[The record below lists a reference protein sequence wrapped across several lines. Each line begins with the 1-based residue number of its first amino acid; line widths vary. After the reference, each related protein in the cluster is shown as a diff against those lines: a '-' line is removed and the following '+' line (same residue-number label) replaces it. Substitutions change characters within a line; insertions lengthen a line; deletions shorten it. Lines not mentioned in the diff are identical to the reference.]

1 MVFAAILIPY
11 EHDYTDIGQLWLI
24 GLNLVFNVLIALK
37 LIYVLEKRRDIPS
50 RWIVLLGS
58 VLIISWGT
66 NSIIEIE
73 SVWHLND
80 GLSNLLKAI
89 ALISCSL
96 GAAVALVLFVL
107 RALAIKGT
115 AQLKA
120 ANHDIEEHHQA
131 QAALLWEKTRLA
143 LTQKVAHVGSWEFEV
158 ATKQLIWSD
167 ETFRIYGIGSGQ
179 SVPTL
184 SELRQ
189 TIHPDDRIV
198 WETAVAQLLQGKCC
212 EVEYRILQ
220 TDGSIRYLLSQGE
233 PMCDA
238 DGQVQTIF
246 GTVLDITARKQAEE
260 ALKQSE
266 ARFQKLTENL
276 PGVIYQYRQ
285 YANGTDAFTYVSP
298 GIRDLLELEPETVL
312 QNTEL
317 MWASIHPHDLSTFIA
332 SVNLSAQTGR
342 PWCWEWRGI
351 TPSGTVKWLRGVAR
365 LERQSDG
372 TINWDGILSDISDRK
387 EVEDA
392 LFQQER
398 HYRTLAEHCP
408 DIITRF
414 NRELRYVYVNRVF
427 EQVTGIPYPDF
438 IGKTNQE
445 VGMPSEQVVQWNANI
460 QNVFDTAI
468 PACDEFDFPTPSGQ
482 RSYQARLVPEY
493 DKDGGVEYV
502 LVVTR
507 DITELKLVEAA
518 LQDSENRFRAIF
530 AQAAVGIAQ
539 VSLSNQFLQVN
550 QRFCELVGYTESELS
565 LLTCQELNH
574 PDDRE
579 LTLEYERQM
588 ITGQRQTYSREQRYI
603 HKQGHVEWVNLT
615 VSLVRDAQGVPEYFI
630 KVVEDISE
638 RQAALRERNQAEAA
652 LRESE
657 QKFHA
662 VFDSV
667 LEGIL
672 VVDNE
677 GCIVEANPAA
687 CALLNLT
694 KQQIV
699 KRPIW
704 TFTDQQQALKTQND
718 WQILLAR
725 GQMQGEFTL
734 RLTDD
739 SVRELEY
746 GAVANFLPGRHLSV
760 FHDIT
765 ERKQAELTLRTLSQ
779 QEREKAKL
787 LEQALIELQQT
798 QAQLVQNEKMVSLGQ
813 LVAGVAHEINN
824 PTSFIYGNIQPALEY
839 AQDLLYLIELYQQH
853 YPKPVVEI
861 AEEIKRIDLG
871 FITFDFPKLLASMK
885 EGASRISQIVLSLKN
900 FSRLDE
906 RDQKRVDIH
915 EGLDNTLLILQHRLK
930 QQSHRPE
937 IRIIKDY
944 GALPLVECYP
954 GQLNQVFMNLIHNAI
969 DALEDIN
976 QSWVMGHDKESF
988 NSQFPTIRIH
998 TEVVDE
1004 NCVVIRIADNGPG
1017 LTAELQPRIFDPFFT
1032 TKPPGKGT
1040 GLGLSISYRIVVN
1053 KHGGKLTCHSVP
1065 GQGAEFAIA
1074 LPISISQDPTSRA
1087 SVNSLCLTKT
1097 DKYASVDC

>member
-1 MVFAAILIPY
+1 MY
-11 EHDYTDIGQLWLI
+11 ER
-24 GLNLVFNVLIALK
+24 NLV
-37 LIYVLEKRRDIPS
+37 
-50 RWIVLLGS
+50 
-58 VLIISWGT
+58 
-66 NSIIEIE
+66 SIIEIW
-73 SVWHLND
+73 SLWHPNYE
-80 GLSNLLKAI
+80 LSNLLTAI
-89 ALISCSL
+89 TVVSFSL
-96 GAAVALVLFVL
+96 GATVALILIVLK
-107 RALAIKGT
+107 ALPIQSA
-115 AQLKA
+115 AELKA
-120 ANHDIEEHHQA
+120 ANHEIRERHRLET
-131 QAALLWEKTRLA
+131 ALLREKTHLA
-143 LTQKVAHVGSWEFEV
+143 LAQKVAHVGSWELEV
-158 ATKQLIWSD
+158 ATKQLTWSD
-167 ETFRIYGIGSGQ
+167 ETFRIYGIDPGQ

-189 TIHPDDRIV
+189 TIHPDDQIV
-198 WETAVAQLLQGKCC
+198 WETTVAQLLRGKCC

-233 PMCDA
+233 PMYDA
-238 DGQVQTIF
+238 DGQVQTLF
-246 GTVLDITARKQAEE
+246 GTVLDITDRKQAEE
-260 ALKQSE
+260 ALHQSE
-266 ARFQKLTENL
+266 ARFEKLTENL
-276 PGVIYQYRQ
+276 PGVIYQYSQ

-312 QNTEL
+312 QSTEL
-317 MWASIHPHDLSTFIA
+317 IWASIHPHDLSTFIA

-342 PWCWEWRGI
+342 PWCWEWRSI

-365 LERQSDG
+365 LERQLDG
-372 TINWDGILSDISDRK
+372 TLNWDGILLDISDRK
-387 EVEDA
+387 EVEEA
-392 LFQQER
+392 LFQQEQ
-398 HYRTLAEHCP
+398 HYRTLAENCP

-414 NRELRYVYVNRVF
+414 NRELRYVYVNRAF
-427 EQVTGIPYPDF
+427 EQVTGIPCQDL

-445 VGMPSEQVVQWNANI
+445 LGMPSEQVAKWNANI

-468 PACDEFDFPTPSGQ
+468 PGCDEFDFATPSGW

-493 DKDGGVEYV
+493 DNDGGVEYV

-518 LQDSENRFRAIF
+518 LQDSEKRFRAIF
-530 AQAAVGIAQ
+530 AQAAVGMAQ

-579 LTLEYERQM
+579 LTVEYERQM
-588 ITGQRQTYSREQRYI
+588 VAGQRQTYSREKRYI
-603 HKQGHVEWVNLT
+603 HKKGQVQWLNLT
-615 VSLVRDAQGVPEYFI
+615 VSLMRDAQGVPEYFI
-630 KVVEDISE
+630 KVVEDIGE
-638 RQAALRERNQAEAA
+638 RQAALRERNQAEEA

-672 VVDNE
+672 VVDDE
-677 GCIVEANPAA
+677 GCIAEANPAA
-687 CALLNLT
+687 CALWGLA

-699 KRPIW
+699 GRPIW
-704 TFTDQQQALKTQND
+704 TFIEPEQAFKSQND
-718 WQILLAR
+718 WQIFLAR

-734 RLTDD
+734 RLSDGTI
-739 SVRELEY
+739 RELEY
-746 GAVANFLPGRHLSV
+746 SAVANFLAGRHLSV

-765 ERKQAELTLRTLSQ
+765 ERKQAELALRMLSQ

-787 LEQALIELQQT
+787 LEQALTELQQT

-824 PTSFIYGNIQPALEY
+824 PTSFIYGNIQPAMEY
-839 AQDLLYLIELYQQH
+839 AQDLLHLIELYQQH
-853 YPKPVVEI
+853 YPKPVADI
-861 AEEIKRIDLG
+861 TEEIKRIDLD
-871 FITFDFPKLLASMK
+871 FMACDFPKLLASMK
-885 EGASRISQIVLSLKN
+885 EGATRISQIVLSLRN

-906 RDQKRVDIH
+906 REKKRVDIH

-937 IRIIKDY
+937 IRIIKEY
-944 GALPLVECYP
+944 GELSLVECYP
-954 GQLNQVFMNLIHNAI
+954 GQLNQVFMNLLNNAI
-969 DALEDIN
+969 DALEDGN
-976 QSWVMGHDKESF
+976 QSWVMGHGQERF

-998 TEVVDE
+998 TEVVE
-1004 NCVVIRIADNGPG
+1004 QNCVVIRIADNGPG

-1065 GQGAEFAIA
+1065 GQGAELAIA
-1074 LPISISQDPTSRA
+1074 LPISQDQTSRA
-1087 SVNSLCLTKT
+1087 SVNSLYLTKI
-1097 DKYASVDC
+1097 DKYASADC